1 MHAKLGWRRRVMAAT
16 LPFVLLLLCLLP
28 LSTGKR
34 GKGSRGPWF
43 NGWCTRITDL
53 KAQRTMTLIL
63 GSFQNTEPQ
72 WSEVY
77 TAVLVADADGEQHV
91 EQVFSDPAQAL
102 MQNADDFSF
111 PSGLRLSARLSGRIL
126 WNAEKPLEGPEGWV
140 RRLPSAMLPTHYFVE
155 TLASPTDYELNGQ
168 QGQGFAHQEMNY
180 GKRFP
185 SAFVWSQGIA
195 DGGTTQLVL
204 TGGKFTISGL
214 TTNQYILAFRSKH
227 RQWTFRTIDGHG
239 FRDEVDGCNGTFSLL
254 ARSRGRRLELVIS
267 APVSSFSENIFVP
280 TAKGFSRTP
289 GSTETHMATAV
300 VRLWEA
306 RQKREFGGHYNCAE
320 PSMRAAPAQSQGSQR
335 LAFVGFQEPKGRFRG
350 RHSHSL
356 GRGKLAAVARR
367 SAAPAALWT
376 GALAAALLLRA
387 KFRQKQR
394 TLQEGIADFYDASTG
409 DNSWRS
415 LKQHREAQV
424 RMIEEVL
431 SWAEVSS
438 DLDPPQAILD
448 VGCGVGGSSRYL
460 QKKYGAKVTGI
471 TLSPKQQAQATA
483 LSKSQP
489 DCTFKV
495 ADALKMPFADNS
507 FDLVWSLESGEHMPE
522 KAKFMSEMHRVC
534 KPGGRIILVTW
545 VHRNLEENEAL
556 KPKDGLEVRLLKR
569 ISQAYHLPDWCSID
583 DYCHI
588 ATEKL
593 GMTGIRSDDWSKFI
607 APFWS
612 AVIQTA
618 LQPRGWWALARGGLE
633 TFRGALVMPL
643 MNRGYRT
650 GTVRFGLMTGCKV
663 QGGDIAA
670 ASTAAAS
677 APSALSAWKAK
688 PERLAL
694 CGALGQVV
702 SSTTKSSRLAALLAK
717 VKTVWDFT
725 RPHTLIGT
733 VISITTVHLFAVAPL
748 PSISWPLFAIQT
760 IRALVPAML
769 VNVYITGLNQ
779 IYDAARLSTIRRQ
792 RLETSVLIRTAGVMA
807 LQFPLI
813 ASAILGTAY
822 SVPPFRLKRFPFLAA
837 LSIIVVRGV
846 VVNMGFYYYIGHAL
860 GVAGQV
866 STFRSAMAAAFF
878 AAFGLDVP
886 DVIGDQKA
894 SIRSVSVRLGPAR
907 ALQIA
912 VFLLK
917 SLLLSTAVSFS
928 VASVLAIATGV
939 PGTAIAR
946 GVLAAE
952 KLVDAEEPKQVF
964 EFYMF
969 VWKIFYLPVVALA
982 CGAHFVVCSAEVALP
997 RLDPEENPNV
1007 SQEDLLLGF
1016 CDANSPGVGSSVT
1029 SWRPAHLPPKAEEE
1043 SEHHRNLVRALER
1056 NVQRRLLQEQREEQQ
1071 RRQREERRERRLQEH
1086 TDVWLH
1092 ELLPSFVPG
1101 MEPTQRMQ
1109 RLWRQGLPPR
1119 VREVVWPVAIGNVL
1133 RITPELFEIHK
1144 QRAVDARRAQV
1155 TASNVL
1161 ITLTDAPPNRGREQ
1175 STTCIPFDLPRTFPT
1190 LAFFSEGGPVH
1201 EDCARI
1207 LEAYTFFRPDIG
1219 YVQGMSYLAAM
1230 LLLYLPPYESF
1241 VGLCNLLNTPSVLG
1255 LYRLEPRAVAC
1266 RARVFE
1272 QLCSQ
1277 QLPDVC
1283 RCIRDVGL
1291 MPEMFLIDWFLTVFA
1306 KCLTVDVASVVWDL
1320 FLLDGEVVLYCT
1332 AIAILRILEFQ
1343 LLHPDGRRGLNAAQP
1358 DLESCTRVL
1367 NEELRKRV
1375 SDPDEL
1381 LWHIAQ
1387 VRRRAPQRIFGEI
1400 RAIENMEFGSQ
1411 GRVST
1416 RGSIASA
1423 LTGASFFTA
1432 AKERILSRL
1441 LP

>member
-1 MHAKLGWRRRVMAAT
+1 MSQANQALDYTLKTFAFGLLPRRPSQSDPPEEDVQGLQEWSCVMTPTEIPGAPGFTSLAGGDDGCLGITPEGDVHRWVAAGNKTGTVARGFAMEWSLTVLKDEAGQKLQLRDVALGFGHGRTGGSRIAAVALMDSGDVFSSQAWYADGGDGSEGSRPLACPDWRQRPSLHATLVVSVACGGGFCAVLTARGELLAWGESDSGALGLGDVHRADEPSLVQGELARRRVAVVACGESHMVAASFDEESAGAVFTWGCGQNGRLGYEVEAASQGLPQAVPWLTQELGDVLSDRLGQKMSNTDTGTPT
-16 LPFVLLLLCLLP
+16 LRASPP
-28 LSTGKR
+28 PR
-34 GKGSRGPWF
+34 
-43 NGWCTRITDL
+43 
-53 KAQRTMTLIL
+53 
-63 GSFQNTEPQ
+63 
-72 WSEVY
+72 
-77 TAVLVADADGEQHV
+77 
-91 EQVFSDPAQAL
+91 
-102 MQNADDFSF
+102 
-111 PSGLRLSARLSGRIL
+111 PS
-126 WNAEKPLEGPEGWV
+126 
-140 RRLPSAMLPTHYFVE
+140 RRLPQRITQVSCGLRHTALICQGCLVCFGADDYGQLGRAGEELMRPKLP
-155 TLASPTDYELNGQ
+155 P
-168 QGQGFAHQEMNY
+168 FACCPKLEVPDGARTKEVCARRICCGPLHT
-180 GKRFP
+180 
-185 SAFVWSQGIA
+185 AAVCSQGCVHIWGI
-195 DGGTTQLVL
+195 DLC
-204 TGGKFTISGL
+204 K
-214 TTNQYILAFRSKH
+214 TNDPGAKAPR
-227 RQWTFRTIDGHG
+227 
-239 FRDEVDGCNGTFSLL
+239 
-254 ARSRGRRLELVIS
+254 RGPQ
-267 APVSSFSENIFVP
+267 PVP
-280 TAKGFSRTP
+280 
-289 GSTETHMATAV
+289 
-300 VRLWEA
+300 
-306 RQKREFGGHYNCAE
+306 EFG
-320 PSMRAAPAQSQGSQR
+320 
-335 LAFVGFQEPKGRFRG
+335 
-350 RHSHSL
+350 
-356 GRGKLAAVARR
+356 
-367 SAAPAALWT
+367 
-376 GALAAALLLRA
+376 
-387 KFRQKQR
+387 
-394 TLQEGIADFYDASTG
+394 
-409 DNSWRS
+409 
-415 LKQHREAQV
+415 
-424 RMIEEVL
+424 
-431 SWAEVSS
+431 
-438 DLDPPQAILD
+438 
-448 VGCGVGGSSRYL
+448 
-460 QKKYGAKVTGI
+460 
-471 TLSPKQQAQATA
+471 
-483 LSKSQP
+483 
-489 DCTFKV
+489 
-495 ADALKMPFADNS
+495 
-507 FDLVWSLESGEHMPE
+507 
-522 KAKFMSEMHRVC
+522 
-534 KPGGRIILVTW
+534 
-545 VHRNLEENEAL
+545 
-556 KPKDGLEVRLLKR
+556 
-569 ISQAYHLPDWCSID
+569 
-583 DYCHI
+583 
-588 ATEKL
+588 
-593 GMTGIRSDDWSKFI
+593 
-607 APFWS
+607 
-612 AVIQTA
+612 
-618 LQPRGWWALARGGLE
+618 
-633 TFRGALVMPL
+633 
-643 MNRGYRT
+643 
-650 GTVRFGLMTGCKV
+650 
-663 QGGDIAA
+663 
-670 ASTAAAS
+670 
-677 APSALSAWKAK
+677 
-688 PERLAL
+688 PER
-694 CGALGQVV
+694 
-702 SSTTKSSRLAALLAK
+702 
-717 VKTVWDFT
+717 
-725 RPHTLIGT
+725 
-733 VISITTVHLFAVAPL
+733 
-748 PSISWPLFAIQT
+748 
-760 IRALVPAML
+760 
-769 VNVYITGLNQ
+769 
-779 IYDAARLSTIRRQ
+779 
-792 RLETSVLIRTAGVMA
+792 
-807 LQFPLI
+807 
-813 ASAILGTAY
+813 
-822 SVPPFRLKRFPFLAA
+822 
-837 LSIIVVRGV
+837 
-846 VVNMGFYYYIGHAL
+846 
-860 GVAGQV
+860 
-866 STFRSAMAAAFF
+866 
-878 AAFGLDVP
+878 
-886 DVIGDQKA
+886 
-894 SIRSVSVRLGPAR
+894 
-907 ALQIA
+907 
-912 VFLLK
+912 
-917 SLLLSTAVSFS
+917 
-928 VASVLAIATGV
+928 
-939 PGTAIAR
+939 
-946 GVLAAE
+946 
-952 KLVDAEEPKQVF
+952 
-964 EFYMF
+964 
-969 VWKIFYLPVVALA
+969 PVVALA